1 MKLPCWLAGHTW
13 GPWSKPM
20 KMTVW
25 YYDIWTG
32 KKVGEPYTAWEQHRT
47 CDRCGVQQERIPEEV

>member
-25 YYDIWTG
+25 GSPDTM
-32 KKVGEPYTAWEQHRT
+32 WEQHRT
-47 CDRCGVQQERIPEEV
+47 CDRCGGQQERVAEEHA